1 VFTDRLT
8 ISDAIARVAD
18 VLRLQRRARFE
29 ELLTGPEGS
38 HGKSAIIATFLA
50 ILEMAKLKLIRI
62 FQAPLDE
69 AGGPGAEILV
79 EAKDTLGDGG
89 PAVQED
95 YR

>member
-1 VFTDRLT
+1 M
-8 ISDAIARVAD
+8 
-18 VLRLQRRARFE
+18 
-29 ELLTGPEGS
+29 
-38 HGKSAIIATFLA
+38 IATFLA

-62 FQAPLDE
+62 FQASLDE